1 MAQLKMGQRAAIER
15 VTKAALQE
23 PRRRQLDP
31 LSPRVAGLEEDVAA
45 LQAPV
50 PAREAR
56 IAVLE
61 EAVVALQATAAQLE
75 ARLVDHEG
83 AQP

>member
-1 MAQLKMGQRAAIER
+1 MARLKMGQEKKILA

-23 PRRRQLDP
+23 PKSRQLDP
-31 LSPRVAGLEEDVAA
+31 LGPRIAGLEEDVAA
-45 LQAPV
+45 LQEPA

-61 EAVVALQATAAQLE
+61 EAVVALQAGFAQLE
-75 ARLVDHEG
+75 ARLVNLEG